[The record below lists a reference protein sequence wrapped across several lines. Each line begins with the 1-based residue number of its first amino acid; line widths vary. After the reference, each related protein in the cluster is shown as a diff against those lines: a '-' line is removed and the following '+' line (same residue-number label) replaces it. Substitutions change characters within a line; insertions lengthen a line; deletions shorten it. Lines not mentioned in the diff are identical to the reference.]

1 MTIPG
6 NGTVAA
12 VVLAA
17 GGGSRWSG
25 PGHKLL
31 ADLDGRPL
39 AAHAIAAAA
48 AAGLDELVV
57 VTGSVDIS
65 AIIPGGATVLHNGSW
80 SEGQAGSIRLAVEHA
95 KRAGHEAIV
104 LGLADTPGI
113 PAEAWRAV
121 ADAEG
126 PLVVAVFDGLRRPPT
141 KVGRR
146 FWDELPVSGDSGAR
160 SLLAGRASH
169 VVEVACSGDPADID
183 TVEDL
188 RLWN

>member
-6 NGTVAA
+6 NGTIAA

-17 GGGSRWSG
+17 GGGSRWTGS
-25 PGHKLL
+25 GHKLL

-39 AAHAIAAAA
+39 AAHALAAAA

-57 VTGSVDIS
+57 VTGAADLS
-65 AIIPGGATVLHNGSW
+65 AVIPRGATVVHNGSW
-80 SEGQAGSIRLAVEHA
+80 SQGQAGSIRLAVDYA
-95 KRAGHEAIV
+95 LSAGHEAIV
-104 LGLADTPGI
+104 LGLADTPGV
-113 PAEAWRAV
+113 PTEAWRAV

-126 PLVVAVFDGLRRPPT
+126 SLVVAVFDGLRRPPT

-160 SLLAGRASH
+160 SLLAARAPD
-169 VVEVACSGDPADID
+169 VVEVACRGNPADID

-188 RLWN
+188 QLWN

>member
-1 MTIPG
+1 MTTPG
-6 NGTVAA
+6 NGTIAA

-17 GGGSRWSG
+17 GGGSRWTG

-39 AAHAIAAAA
+39 AAHAIGAAA

-57 VTGSVDIS
+57 VTGSVDLS
-65 AIIPGGATVLHNGSW
+65 AVIPEGATVLHNEAW
-80 SEGQAGSIRLAVEHA
+80 SDGQAGSIRLAVEHA
-95 KRAGHEAIV
+95 EAAGHEAIV
-104 LGLADTPGI
+104 FGLADSPGV
-113 PAEAWRAV
+113 PAGAWRAV

-146 FWDELPVSGDSGAR
+146 FWDELPASGDSGAR
-160 SLLAGRASH
+160 SLLAERASE
-169 VVEVACSGDPADID
+169 VVEVACAGSPVDVD

>member
-39 AAHAIAAAA
+39 AAHAIGAAA

-57 VTGSVDIS
+57 VTGPVDLS
-65 AIIPGGATVLHNGSW
+65 AIIPEGATVLHNGSW
-80 SEGQAGSIRLAVEHA
+80 SLGQAGAV
-95 KRAGHEAIV
+95 R
-104 LGLADTPGI
+104 
-113 PAEAWRAV
+113 
-121 ADAEG
+121 
-126 PLVVAVFDGLRRPPT
+126 
-141 KVGRR
+141 
-146 FWDELPVSGDSGAR
+146 
-160 SLLAGRASH
+160 
-169 VVEVACSGDPADID
+169 
-183 TVEDL
+183 
-188 RLWN
+188 

>member
-1 MTIPG
+1 VTIPG
-6 NGTVAA
+6 TGSIAA

-65 AIIPGGATVLHNGSW
+65 AIIPGGATVLHN
-80 SEGQAGSIRLAVEHA
+80 EC
-95 KRAGHEAIV
+95 RA
-104 LGLADTPGI
+104 
-113 PAEAWRAV
+113 
-121 ADAEG
+121 
-126 PLVVAVFDGLRRPPT
+126 
-141 KVGRR
+141 
-146 FWDELPVSGDSGAR
+146 
-160 SLLAGRASH
+160 
-169 VVEVACSGDPADID
+169 
-183 TVEDL
+183 
-188 RLWN
+188 